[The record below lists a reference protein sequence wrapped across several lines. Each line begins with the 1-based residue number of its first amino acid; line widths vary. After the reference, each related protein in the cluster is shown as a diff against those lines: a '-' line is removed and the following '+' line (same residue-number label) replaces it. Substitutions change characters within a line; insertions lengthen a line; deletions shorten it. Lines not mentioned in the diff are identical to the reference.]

1 VEMDTCSSLG
11 GNNEEWVRY
20 SAFGR

>member
-1 VEMDTCSSLG
+1 MDTCSSLG